1 MNYAIILAAGVGQRM
16 RNGGLPKQLLKL
28 MGKPIIVYTL
38 EKFQNASMID
48 RIILVS
54 HSAYTEE
61 MSALVEQYK
70 ITKVVNTVIGGT
82 DRLASLEKGL
92 AAAIEDGAKG
102 NDIIVIHDGVR
113 PLVEETTIHENI
125 RVAKKHRCAITVRP
139 VTETVVI
146 TGEDEAAID
155 NFRKRDNTYS
165 LTAPQTFILDA
176 LKEALSKNKKRKDKE
191 ETLPLLDAG
200 MIYADSIG
208 SVHLVKENNSNIK
221 ITTPEDYYFLKAI
234 LELEENKFI
243 FGL

>member
-38 EKFQNASMID
+38 EKFQNASLID
-48 RIILVS
+48 RIVLVS
-54 HSAYTEE
+54 HSAYVDE
-61 MSALVEQYK
+61 MAALVDQYK
-70 ITKVVNTVIGGT
+70 ISKVVNTVIGGT

-92 AAAIEDGAKG
+92 AAAIEDGAKDE
-102 NDIIVIHDGVR
+102 DIIVVHDGVR

-146 TGEDEAAID
+146 TGEEEATID

-165 LTAPQTFILDA
+165 LTSPQTFVLDA
-176 LKEALSKNKKRKDKE
+176 LKEALAKNKNGNNE
-191 ETLPLLDAG
+191 NLPLLDAG
-200 MIYADSIG
+200 MIYADTIG

-234 LELEENKFI
+234 LELEENKFV